1 MASDV
6 SSRAR
11 GPRTHEEIR
20 KKIICLVRGKF
31 LLGEPKEV
39 QSLK

>member
-11 GPRTHEEIR
+11 GPRTHEEII
-20 KKIICLVRGKF
+20 KKRLGIVTGKF
-31 LLGEPKEV
+31 LLGEPKEM